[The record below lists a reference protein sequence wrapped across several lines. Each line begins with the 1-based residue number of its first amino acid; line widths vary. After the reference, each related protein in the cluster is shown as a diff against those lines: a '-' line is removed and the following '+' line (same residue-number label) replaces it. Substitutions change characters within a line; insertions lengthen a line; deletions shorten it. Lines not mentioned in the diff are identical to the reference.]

1 MNIHK
6 FNIKPKDKQHKT
18 IKWIIPDDIRQYVK
32 KVNSCTWGRFLVK
45 KILYYNLKKLNIY
58 FLVWVL

>member
-6 FNIKPKDKQHKT
+6 FNIKPKNKQYKT

-32 KVNSCTWGRFLVK
+32 KKLIRVPGRFTAM
-45 KILYYNLKKLNIY
+45 KIFY
-58 FLVWVL
+58 

>member
-6 FNIKPKDKQHKT
+6 FNIKPKDKQYKT

-32 KVNSCTWGRFLVK
+32 KLIHVLGRFLVK

>member
-6 FNIKPKDKQHKT
+6 FNIKPKDKQYKT
-18 IKWIIPDDIRQYVK
+18 IKWIIPLDIKNYVK
-32 KVNSCTWGRFLVK
+32 KVNANTWEDFLVK

>member
-6 FNIKPKDKQHKT
+6 FNIKPKDRQYKT
-18 IKWIIPDDIRQYVK
+18 IKWIIPLNIKNYVK
-32 KVNSCTWGRFLVK
+32 KVNGNTWEIFSK
-45 KILYYNLKKLNIY
+45 KILYYNLKTLNIY

>member
-6 FNIKPKDKQHKT
+6 FNIKPEVKQHKT

-32 KVNSCTWGRFLVK
+32 KVNSKKLILVPGRFTVM
-45 KILYYNLKKLNIY
+45 KIFY
-58 FLVWVL
+58 